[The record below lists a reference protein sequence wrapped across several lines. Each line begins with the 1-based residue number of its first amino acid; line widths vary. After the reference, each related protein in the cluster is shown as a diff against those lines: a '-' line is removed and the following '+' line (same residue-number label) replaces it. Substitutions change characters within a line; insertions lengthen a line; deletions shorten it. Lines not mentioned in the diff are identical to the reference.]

1 MRKLLFLI
9 VITIGIAA
17 ILKSPDLRTRLS
29 QACCRMCEKCG
40 CAICRQ
46 DGETEGLPTE
56 EEAETTQESDS
67 TE

>member
-9 VITIGIAA
+9 VITIGITA
-17 ILKSPDLRTRLS
+17 ILKSPDLRNRLS

-40 CAICRQ
+40 CPICRQ

-56 EEAETTQESDS
+56 EEAGTIQELAS

>member
-17 ILKSPDLRTRLS
+17 ILKSSDLRTRLS
-29 QACCRMCEKCG
+29 QACCRMGEKCG
-40 CAICRQ
+40 CPSCCQ
-46 DGETEGLPTE
+46 DGETERLPTE
-56 EEAETTQESDS
+56 EEAEIYQESAS